1 MPQLADLRAVEAWAA
16 ERVRPTA
23 LQRRE
28 GEGTEAL
35 VRTALAA
42 GMSDWLLVDDRP
54 DWTRFLPR
62 MAALTRGAGDLGFG
76 MAIMVQN
83 LVTGLH
89 LGLNAKHAGAA
100 AVLAAARRGE
110 KIVSFAVT
118 EPDVGAHPAKLKSTA
133 ALEAGEWHLTG
144 SKIYS
149 TNGFWADEVVLVAVS
164 GEENGKKRFVAVVVP
179 ANTSGFA
186 RQEIRLP
193 VCPTSTHAAF
203 QFDVRVPQERQVGD
217 EGTAYLRIVKP
228 FRAYE
233 DLAGAAIFLGHL
245 QGLERDAVHM
255 PAEARGRLRAVL
267 AGLNALVMAAGHALD
282 EGGKHDAL
290 RLSLPYLLDAAVKI
304 VQEHSSEDPLWQA
317 RVIDVGMVTLG
328 GNVRRRLYE
337 QLGG

>member
-1 MPQLADLRAVEAWAA
+1 MPLLADLDAIEAWSA
-16 ERVRPTA
+16 ERVRPSA

-35 VRTALAA
+35 VRQALRE
-42 GMSDWLLVDDRP
+42 GMSDWLLVDDKP
-54 DWTRFLPR
+54 AWTRFLPR

-100 AVLAAARRGE
+100 EVLAAARRGE

-118 EPDVGAHPAKLKSTA
+118 EPDVGAHPGKLKSTA
-133 ALEAGEWHLTG
+133 VLEAGQWHLTG

-179 ANTSGFA
+179 ANAPGFT
-186 RQEIRLP
+186 RQEICLP

-203 QFDVRVPQERQVGD
+203 QFDVRAPQDRQVGD

-245 QGLERDAVHM
+245 QGMERDAAHM
-255 PAEARGRLRAVL
+255 PAEVRGRFRAVL
-267 AGLNALVMAAGHALD
+267 AGLNALMMSAGHALD
-282 EGGKHDAL
+282 EGGRHDAL

-304 VQEHSSEDPLWQA
+304 VSEHTSDDPLWQA
-317 RVIDVGMVTLG
+317 RVADVGIVTLG
-328 GNVRRRLYE
+328 GNVRKRFYE
-337 QLGG
+337 QLGA

>member
-1 MPQLADLRAVEAWAA
+1 MPLLADLDAIEAWSAQN
-16 ERVRPTA
+16 VRPTA
-23 LQRRE
+23 LRRRE

-35 VRTALAA
+35 VREALRD
-42 GMSDWLLVDDRP
+42 GMSDWLLVDDKP
-54 DWTRFLPR
+54 AWTRFLPR

-100 AVLAAARRGE
+100 AVLAAARSGE

-118 EPDVGAHPAKLKSTA
+118 EPDVGAHPGKLKSTA
-133 ALEAGEWHLTG
+133 VREGDAWHLQG

-149 TNGFWADEVVLVAVS
+149 TNGYWADEVVLVAVS
-164 GEENGKKRFVAVVVP
+164 GEEHGKKRFVAVVVP
-179 ANTSGFA
+179 TNTPGLT

-203 QFDVRVPQERQVGD
+203 QFAVRVPADRQVGD

-245 QGLERDAVHM
+245 QCLERDAAHM

-267 AGLNALVMAAGHALD
+267 AGLNALMMAAGHALD
-282 EGGKHDAL
+282 EGGRHDAL
-290 RLSLPYLLDAAVKI
+290 RLSLPYLLEAGVKI
-304 VQEHSSEDPLWQA
+304 VQEHPSEDPLWQA
-317 RVIDVGMVTLG
+317 RVVDVGMVTLG
-328 GNVRRRLYE
+328 GNVRKRFYE
-337 QLGG
+337 QLGD

>member
-1 MPQLADLRAVEAWAA
+1 MPLLADLDAIEAWSA

-35 VRTALAA
+35 VRQALRD
-42 GMSDWLLVDDRP
+42 GMSDWLLVDGRP
-54 DWTRFLPR
+54 AWTTFLPR
-62 MAALTRGAGDLGFG
+62 LQALSRGAGDLGFAVS
-76 MAIMVQN
+76 MMVQN

-89 LGLNAKHAGAA
+89 LGLNAKHTGAA
-100 AVLAAARRGE
+100 EVLAAARRGE

-118 EPDVGAHPAKLKSTA
+118 EPDVGAHPGKLKSTA
-133 ALEAGEWHLTG
+133 VLEADAWHLQG

-149 TNGFWADEVVLVAVS
+149 TNGYWADEVVLVAVS
-164 GEENGKKRFVAVVVP
+164 GEQDGKKRFVAVVVP
-179 ANTSGFA
+179 TSTPGFT

-203 QFDVRVPQERQVGD
+203 QFDVRVPADRQVGD

-245 QGLERDAVHM
+245 QGMERDAVHFS
-255 PAEARGRLRAVL
+255 PEARGRLRAVL
-267 AGLNALVMAAGHALD
+267 AGLNALALAAGHALD

-290 RLSLPYLLDAAVKI
+290 RLSLPYLLEAAVKI
-304 VQEHSSEDPLWQA
+304 VQENPSEDPLWQA
-317 RVIDVGMVTLG
+317 RVTDVGMISLG
-328 GNVRRRLYE
+328 GNVRKRFYE
-337 QLGG
+337 QLGA